1 MSAHRADIGDFVPVQ
16 VKDNKCARVLGRTGE
31 CVRSV
36 DGAGG
41 DVDFG
46 LGELDFAREGGG
58 GGGGGGEGGEGSEG
72 GEECEEHGE
81 LCVRIVL
88 VI

>member
-1 MSAHRADIGDFVPVQ
+1 MVGLAHW
-16 VKDNKCARVLGRTGE
+16 TW
-31 CVRSV
+31 
-36 DGAGG
+36 
-41 DVDFG
+41 
-46 LGELDFAREGGG
+46 AREGGG